1 MENEERDKLFA
12 NLAVTNEDED
22 DVRNNEAAFMT
33 MIARLVNKI
42 ISDDSTLG
50 NLESF
55 TYDKMILAYN
65 FLRFQQIENQIKS
78 LDEKLD
84 AMQERLENN
93 NEKLDRIMFWL
104 EDADKHKIYANKC
117 IIKQKL

>member
-1 MENEERDKLFA
+1 MEKERDKLFA
-12 NLAVTNEDED
+12 NLAVTNEDEN
-22 DVRNNEAAFMT
+22 DVRNNEAVFMT
-33 MIARLVNKI
+33 MIAGLVNKI
-42 ISDDSTLG
+42 ISDNSTLENFG
-50 NLESF
+50 DF
-55 TYDKMILAYN
+55 TYDKLILSSN
-65 FLRFQQIENQIKS
+65 FLRFQQIENQIKA
-78 LDEKLD
+78 LDKKLD